1 MALLH
6 LMAARRKNPVK
17 FDNDPA
23 FWIALEKINN
33 ARRATRGQPPADIV
47 KLLKSHDETTADIQD
62 AITCINNHLGE
73 LIEETASWCDGV
85 NVQVTS
91 TKRKN
96 IESDEPRRN

>member
-6 LMAARRKNPVK
+6 LMAARRKNPIA
-17 FDNDPA
+17 FDNDPG

-33 ARRATRGQPPADIV
+33 ARRVTRGQPPVDIV
-47 KLLKSHDETTADIQD
+47 TLLKSGGEAIPDIDD
-62 AITCINNHLGE
+62 AITCINNNLGE

-85 NVQVTS
+85 NIQVTS

-96 IESDEPRRN
+96 IESDEPSRN